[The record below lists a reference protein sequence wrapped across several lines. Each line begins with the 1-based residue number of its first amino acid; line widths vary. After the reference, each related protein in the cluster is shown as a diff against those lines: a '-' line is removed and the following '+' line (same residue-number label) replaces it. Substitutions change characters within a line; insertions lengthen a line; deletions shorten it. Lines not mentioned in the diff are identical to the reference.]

1 MNISTEIM
9 NMLASWHVTTM
20 IWREVI
26 TELSVMK
33 IYLNSHKQ
41 RLGVTSLSARLL
53 SLGTLPPSR
62 SRPNASGLIRLL
74 HYKLLTDIHLQTL
87 LFQINFFTNHY
98 EYISYVFFDFAT
110 DSTDLVYKYYTLTL

>member
-1 MNISTEIM
+1 MAQESKFYRVGM
-9 NMLASWHVTTM
+9 SRLS
-20 IWREVI
+20 REVI

-62 SRPNASGLIRLL
+62 SRSRPTLGGFGPTNSRFAVGINANILFNISKTLIFLK
-74 HYKLLTDIHLQTL
+74 YD
-87 LFQINFFTNHY
+87 FYMFFNDH
-98 EYISYVFFDFAT
+98 
-110 DSTDLVYKYYTLTL
+110 